1 MKEVILMNNQLSF
14 SLSDEVAPYFD
25 NEIIS
30 SLCVLIDKKQQ
41 KGLKYDDLRMMLL
54 SRIQKVVDLEN
65 PDDEYNIYR
74 RAYEFVRYY

>member
-1 MKEVILMNNQLSF
+1 MDQLSF
-14 SLSDEVAPYFD
+14 SLTDEVAPYFD

-54 SRIQKVVDLEN
+54 SRIQKAVDLEN
-65 PDDEYNIYR
+65 PADEYNIYR
-74 RAYEFVRYY
+74 KAYEFAKYY